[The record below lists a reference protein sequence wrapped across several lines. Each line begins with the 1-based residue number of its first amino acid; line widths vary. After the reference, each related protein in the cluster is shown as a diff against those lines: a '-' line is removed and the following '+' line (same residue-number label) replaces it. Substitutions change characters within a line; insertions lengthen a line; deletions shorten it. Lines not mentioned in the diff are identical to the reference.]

1 MKNPFKRKK
10 KELTEDEIIEREI
23 NEELKES
30 DKPINPFNFKEI
42 FELLKNKTDEDIEYD
57 SLLTEEEKEIE
68 EKDKKDLKRL
78 LIISASSLLGV
89 VIVFAIISCIFVET
103 SKDDLYKITAPAI
116 KAYYKNKYNKTLN
129 IASIEK
135 LTDESDEY
143 NGQVLVT
150 TKDGN
155 YILYTDN
162 EEYADDIDTSI
173 KTQVEDSLNESLMQL
188 GILESNINLSYQDY
202 YNEYNKKISY
212 INVIPDKSY
221 EELISSNKLTIE
233 YTGIITNDEDISLV
247 QNVLSNYSSDSII
260 YLIKQENGLPTKLIV
275 ISKNTYYI
283 INITG
288 SKEVDD
294 GIFTYEFDKN
304 YNKIN
309 KITFNKYADSTVED
323 YDKYTLKNIFSI
335 EIDTDYSY
343 QNDIRGTY
351 YLVKFS
357 NSNIITN
364 NLIEV
369 DYNNDTSTYEELDI
383 SQYKNYVLI
392 SFGGYTYLVANSDLT
407 LGYLSEN
414 KSFICNLGLC

>member
-1 MKNPFKRKK
+1 
-10 KELTEDEIIEREI
+10 
-23 NEELKES
+23 
-30 DKPINPFNFKEI
+30 
-42 FELLKNKTDEDIEYD
+42 
-57 SLLTEEEKEIE
+57 
-68 EKDKKDLKRL
+68 
-78 LIISASSLLGV
+78 
-89 VIVFAIISCIFVET
+89 
-103 SKDDLYKITAPAI
+103 
-116 KAYYKNKYNKTLN
+116 
-129 IASIEK
+129 
-135 LTDESDEY
+135 
-143 NGQVLVT
+143 
-150 TKDGN
+150 
-155 YILYTDN
+155 
-162 EEYADDIDTSI
+162 
-173 KTQVEDSLNESLMQL
+173 MQL

-288 SKEVDD
+288 SKEVDN